1 VIPTGRI
8 GLVIRSGVGLAAFG
22 GADAW
27 WGAKET
33 TFAAGEICPCALTV
47 GKLTVVIRGESAL
60 CVAVVEDLPAD
71 ASLLLARSLQPI
83 RQTTPRSKPA
93 REKKLAKHISC
104 QLGA

>member
-1 VIPTGRI
+1 VTCKGAGLTG
-8 GLVIRSGVGLAAFG
+8 FG
-22 GADAW
+22 GADELAG
-27 WGAKET
+27 GAKET
-33 TFAAGEICPCALTV
+33 IFAGGAIWPCALTA